1 MSLNNES
8 NPLLQAEAEL
18 EIERIAESYRRTSP
32 RLAMQFMR
40 AFRDRFQ
47 FISDFPEAA
56 QVVHSSGVRRSSL
69 DGFPYH
75 MYYLIDPDC
84 LYVIAVGHHH
94 QEPFY
99 WLRRIEPDSQD

>member
-1 MSLNNES
+1 
-8 NPLLQAEAEL
+8 
-18 EIERIAESYRRTSP
+18 
-32 RLAMQFMR
+32 MQFMR

-56 QVVHSSGVRRSSL
+56 QVIHSSGVRRSSL

-84 LYVIAVGHHH
+84 LSVIAVGHHH
-94 QEPFY
+94 QEPFTGCVASNQI
-99 WLRRIEPDSQD
+99 LEINPQVQGEP